1 MTKKSGLF
9 EVDIDLALLKLESE
23 ILVEP
28 KKEASK
34 KIDEAVEI
42 VIKQMESSGYRP
54 RTIID
59 YETIVR
65 NLRKPKLSSIYQKL
79 H

>member
-1 MTKKSGLF
+1 MF

-23 ILVEP
+23 ISVES

-34 KIDEAVEI
+34 KIDDAVEI
-42 VIKQMESSGYRP
+42 VIKQMKSSDYRP

-59 YETIVR
+59 YETIVG
-65 NLRKPKLSSIYQKL
+65 NFKKDQAITYVQQSDHLME
-79 H
+79 